1 MVDGALR
8 PGYACAFSST
18 VLACSTA
25 GVVPFVPTLMAS
37 TPRVS
42 SREAGTFAAGQV
54 IRGRR
59 PWRNQGAV
67 EPVCRECRR
76 CRPGRAAAKGG
87 NGREL
92 RARDHARRN
101 RTGGAAR
108 TGAEVVKCPG
118 DGQPRVRA
126 DHDHPLD
133 AGNPAQP
140 CRERRGGRGR
150 PRRLTWR
157 ALAGTRTCPTPPA
170 GPSARSRPRRW
181 PNRVRSLASC
191 VVMRHHGHGGDEQGE
206 HQAAD
211 GAEGGPR
218 VVGEAAGGDQRAG
231 AAGPPGHD
239 PGRGHGEPRARD
251 EQADDDEQRSWTRT
265 PGPARSM
272 EAGWPC
278 TAQKPSS
285 ARPAS
290 SGTTR
295 QARGGFG
302 VARRATPSGEMC
314 TRRSASRAATAAATG
329 TPIAT
334 ARMSG
339 RLSVS
344 SAGKNGCADE
354 RDARDRG
361 AQQEEDPEPGR
372 HPQDR
377 GRRRFGGGEQGD
389 LLAGRAD
396 QAHRREP
403 LLAAGGRQ
411 PGRGGDEDQHRGQD
425 GQRHDG
431 QDEVDGARLDSRVG
445 RDVVQALG
453 VHRPVARRCRAPP
466 WRSTSPARCSGVCAS
481 CAGVR
486 PTMMT
491 SEFGDGSAASP
502 IVPARWPG

>member
-1 MVDGALR
+1 MVDGALSAGVAGRVLKHRPRLFDRWHGAVRLHVDGVHAEAVQPRGRDVHGR
-8 PGYACAFSST
+8 PGEPGE
-18 VLACSTA
+18 VGA
-25 GVVPFVPTLMAS
+25 GE
-37 TPRVS
+37 PRGPPNPSAGNAAAVAPAGQ
-42 SREAGTFAAGQV
+42 RPRAGTVASCAHG
-54 IRGRR
+54 
-59 PWRNQGAV
+59 
-67 EPVCRECRR
+67 
-76 CRPGRAAAKGG
+76 
-87 NGREL
+87 
-92 RARDHARRN
+92 DHARRD
-101 RTGGAAR
+101 RAGG
-108 TGAEVVKCPG
+108 TELTDAEVVECPG

-126 DHDHPLD
+126 DHDHSLD
-133 AGNPAQP
+133 AGDPAQP
-140 CRERRGGRGR
+140 RRERRGGRGR
-150 PRRLTWR
+150 ARGRR
-157 ALAGTRTCPTPPA
+157 GGPPW
-170 GPSARSRPRRW
+170 SRW
-181 PNRVRSLASC
+181 PTCWSASWS
-191 VVMRHHGHGGDEQGE
+191 VSTFASRGGAELRGVLGVLRGDGHHGHGGDEQRE

-211 GAEGGPR
+211 GAEGGPG

-239 PGRGHGEPRARD
+239 PRRGHGEPRARD
-251 EQADDDEQRSWTRT
+251 DQADDDEQEAGHERLDLRGW
-265 PGPARSM
+265 M
-272 EAGWPC
+272 AGWPR
-278 TAQKPSS
+278 TAKKPSS

-290 SGTTR
+290 SGSIR

-339 RLSVS
+339 GLSDS
-344 SAGKNGCADE
+344 SAGEERLADE

-361 AQQEEDPEPGR
+361 AQQEEDPEADGR
-372 HPQDR
+372 PQDR

-389 LLAGRAD
+389 LLAGRAG

-431 QDEVDGARLDSRVG
+431 QDEVDGARRDSRVG
-445 RDVVQALG
+445 RDVGQALG
-453 VHRPVARRCRAPP
+453 VQLVAE
-466 WRSTSPARCSGVCAS
+466 RSPGTAVAIDVTRTLSGVPAS